1 MSSRKSP
8 GLLSIAPM
16 LACTD
21 RHFRYLARIISR
33 HIFLYSEMIVTGAL
47 LYGDSDKLLAH
58 HPSERPV
65 AMQLGGSDPKQLA
78 VCAEMV
84 EEAGYNEVNL
94 NIGCPSEK
102 VLQGRFGA
110 CLLAE
115 PDLVAE
121 CVAAMVENVSIPVT
135 VKTRIGIDNDDSYER
150 LAGFIDT
157 VSAAG
162 CNLFI
167 VHARKAWLNGLSP
180 KQNREV
186 PPLKYDTVYRVK
198 QDFPDLD
205 IVINGGITTLEQA
218 KAHLESVNGVM
229 MGREIYQNPYILA
242 GVDSGFYED
251 YTTTLTRI
259 EVLDTYIGYVQDRLS
274 EGYRFNSMARHLL
287 GLFHGVNGARAW
299 RRYLSDN
306 IHRAGVDEKLLQ
318 IAVDKIR

>member
-47 LYGDSDKLLAH
+47 LHGDSDKLLAH

-150 LAGFIDT
+150 LAGFIDS

>member
-1 MSSRKSP
+1 M
-8 GLLSIAPM
+8 
-16 LACTD
+16 
-21 RHFRYLARIISR
+21 
-33 HIFLYSEMIVTGAL
+33 YSEMIVTGAL
-47 LYGDSDKLLAH
+47 LHGDSDKLLAH

-150 LAGFIDT
+150 LAGFIDS

>member
-47 LYGDSDKLLAH
+47 LHGDSDKLLAH

-150 LAGFIDT
+150 LAGFIDS

-306 IHRAGVDEKLLQ
+306 IHRAGVDEKILQ
-318 IAVDKIR
+318 IAADKIR